1 MDIQVVY
8 SSSGVSLQ
16 VSAGLVG
23 DFDGDN
29 DVDIDDIDFYVG
41 NIGSQAAGELALL
54 DFNGDGQITIAD
66 VQTHIETHVQTSNG
80 QTGTFFGDFNL
91 DGSVNVLSDAFTL
104 VGNLGNSVSSY
115 ADGDANLDGTV
126 DVLGDA
132 FILIGNLG
140 SNNLP

>member
-1 MDIQVVY
+1 MDIQIIY

-16 VSAGLVG
+16 VSAGLAG

-29 DVDIDDIDFYVG
+29 DVDIDDIDFYLG
-41 NIGSQAAGELALL
+41 NIGSQADGELALL

-80 QTGTFFGDFNL
+80 QTGTFLGDFNL
-91 DGSVNVLSDAFTL
+91 DGNVNVLGDAFTL
-104 VGNLGNSVSSY
+104 VGSLGNSVSSY
-115 ADGDANLDGTV
+115 ASGDANLNGTV

-132 FILIGNLG
+132 FILVGNLG
-140 SNNLP
+140 RTNLP